1 MKPVHSDSM
10 RTENNR
16 RGRWP
21 QPSAWLRLWG
31 LVFAWFLLGP
41 ALQADEVR
49 ILSLGQ
55 NGILTWSNATPNATC
70 RVEWAAAPT
79 GPWHDS
85 WAGLTDI
92 VVTNTVT
99 QREVPMFYRL
109 VCVLPPVPLVT
120 NINASA
126 ALTLVQGHTADTNFT
141 MLDVRTPAEY
151 TPRHMRGALNLD
163 FYASDFQARL
173 EELDRH
179 RVYFV
184 YCASG
189 GRSGQTVAKMQSLGF
204 MTVYNLNGGFGT
216 FAALPDA
223 APYLEP

>member
-10 RTENNR
+10 RTENVR
-16 RGRWP
+16 YGRWS
-21 QPSAWLRLWG
+21 QPPAWLRLWG
-31 LVFAWFLLGP
+31 LVFGWLLLGSAP
-41 ALQADEVR
+41 QAEEVS

-55 NGILTWSNATPNATC
+55 NGILTWSNATLNATC

-85 WAGLTDI
+85 WAGLTEI
-92 VVTNTVT
+92 VVTNTVI

-126 ALTLVQGHTADTNFT
+126 ALTLVQGHTTDTNFT
-141 MLDVRTPAEY
+141 ILDVRTPAEY
-151 TPRHMRGALNLD
+151 TPRHMRGGLNLD
-163 FYASDFQARL
+163 YYAGDFQTRL
-173 EELDRH
+173 AALDRN
-179 RVYFV
+179 RVYLV

-189 GRSGQTVAKMQSLGF
+189 GRSGQTVAKMQKLGF
-204 MTVYNLNGGFGT
+204 MTVYNLTGGFGT

>member
-10 RTENNR
+10 RTESSR
-16 RGRWP
+16 RGQRP
-21 QPSAWLRLWG
+21 QRSAWLCLWG
-31 LVFAWFLLGP
+31 LMGAWLLLGP
-41 ALQADEVR
+41 APKAEEVR

-55 NGILTWSNATPNATC
+55 NGILTWSNATLNATC

-109 VCVLPPVPLVT
+109 VCVLPPAPMVT
-120 NINASA
+120 NIAAAA
-126 ALTLVQGHTADTNFT
+126 ALTLVQGHSTDTNFAI
-141 MLDVRTPAEY
+141 LDVRRPSEY
-151 TPRHMRGALNLD
+151 APRHIRGALNLD
-163 FYASDFQARL
+163 FYASDFQTQL
-173 EELDRH
+173 EALDRN
-179 RVYFV
+179 RVYLV

-189 GRSGQTVAKMQSLGF
+189 NRSGQAVSKMQKLGF
-204 MTVYNLNGGFGT
+204 MTVYNLTGGFGT

-223 APYLEP
+223 APYLEQ